1 MYMAKLKD
9 YSKQKGETAKTVLQ
23 RSAEVFLKVAIDQ
36 VWIIFRDKSILLFFS
51 PIFHSDNFFL
61 PIMLK
66 ILLEVLIFCLKVKL
80 YT

>member
-9 YSKQKGETAKTVLQ
+9 RSTQKGGAAKSVLQ

-36 VWIIFRDKSILLFFS
+36 VWNIFRDKSILLFFS
-51 PIFHSDNFFL
+51 LFFHSENFFL

-66 ILLEVLIFCLKVKL
+66 ILLEVLIFA
-80 YT
+80 